1 MSDVQTDVLWKSQE
15 KSELYRPDRR
25 NFTLYPENVV
35 SDLHCRRTKSDTS
48 DVCETRI
55 VFRNSVVSMRIV
67 TLPSRIDTLHTYFWR
82 AHNA

>member
-1 MSDVQTDVLWKSQE
+1 MSDVLWKSQE
-15 KSELYRPDRR
+15 KSELYRPDGR

-35 SDLHCRRTKSDTS
+35 SDLHCTGKKSDTS

-55 VFRNSVVSMRIV
+55 DFRNSVLSVRIV
-67 TLPSRIDTLHTYFWR
+67 ILPSRIDTLHTYSWR